1 MPHLNPPRSSTERP
15 SPAAQAADPARQPGH
30 EPRDRDAE
38 RAETQE
44 DDALDNN
51 REGFGVS
58 RRAQDK
64 AAAEHGD
71 PSDPGGVRGNP
82 SNPRTD
88 SQ

>member
-1 MPHLNPPRSSTERP
+1 MANLNPPRPSSDRP
-15 SPAAQAADPARQPGH
+15 SPAAQEADPARKPAH
-30 EPRDRDAE
+30 APRDRDTE

-64 AAAEHGD
+64 AAADRGD
-71 PSDPGGVRGNP
+71 PSDPGGVRGSP
-82 SNPRTD
+82 SNPRVD